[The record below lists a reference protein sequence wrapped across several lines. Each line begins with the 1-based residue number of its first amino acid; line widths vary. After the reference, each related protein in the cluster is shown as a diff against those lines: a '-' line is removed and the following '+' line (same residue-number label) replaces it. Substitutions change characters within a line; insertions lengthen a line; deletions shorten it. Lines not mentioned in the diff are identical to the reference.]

1 MKIEN
6 IPVVTVKFQETKKWP
21 KKARFQ
27 NIQLITCKDDLAEPL
42 FMRVSE
48 GYRRNESYPNQDID
62 TFEPHIKV
70 RVSHHVEMKVIRI
83 RILTQK

>member
-6 IPVVTVKFQETKKWP
+6 IPVVTVKFQKTKKWP

-27 NIQLITCKDDLAEPL
+27 NIQLITCKNDLAEPL

-62 TFEPHIKV
+62 TLP
-70 RVSHHVEMKVIRI
+70 SS
-83 RILTQK
+83 